1 MFELILIAGAAI
13 AVLALILWGRR
24 PDPRSRVRCHSCG
37 KFVAWGEHI
46 PLAVAAPHIW
56 ADYCPDCAAHLLA
69 GRSRV
74 LKLGEK

>member
-24 PDPRSRVRCHSCG
+24 PD
-37 KFVAWGEHI
+37 
-46 PLAVAAPHIW
+46 
-56 ADYCPDCAAHLLA
+56 CAAHLLA

-74 LKLGEK
+74 LKQEGK